1 MYQSACCCKLQKTQL
16 KMAKAISGFVI
27 LCKRK
32 FQGQAILWLGNLL
45 EETGSS
51 HFLLCS
57 LQGVVFGLTPLKRK
71 RWLPEIQA
79 SHAHMEI
86 PRGRKG
92 QVVSSEEQVIFSR
105 SLERSPLAFHC
116 PEPVYTRHGKEKAH
130 RNRPFSSCG
139 GEVWILSKTGAPP
152 AGA

>member
-92 QVVSSEEQVIFSR
+92 QVVSSEEQVLF
-105 SLERSPLAFHC
+105 
-116 PEPVYTRHGKEKAH
+116 PEAWKGLLRHFIALNLSTPGMA
-130 RNRPFSSCG
+130 RRRPTVIGLSQVVEGRCG
-139 GEVWILSKTGAPP
+139 S
-152 AGA
+152 